1 MQITKIFSKHHVSLS
16 EVARRMGISKGTLS
30 DAIRRDNMHTDTLR
44 RIAKAA
50 GCNVS
55 EFFADEDKQKEET
68 PPAVLKSNFTVM
80 LECDGQMYRAD
91 NAKELEAIVAKLQQ
105 SKNIGTL
112 TKSQSAKMT
121 TTTFRYLDDMK
132 EYIQVLCKKYGV
144 TNAYGTS
151 LPESFNHNHQ
161 WGIIYAVDANKNVL
175 AASPFWKNRNGLYE
189 VQNELVRVGNMT
201 LQKRFQVLPFKK
213 SFSDFE
219 NYSKLKSKDVET
231 THNEEKPSKIALL
244 IKEKGLTVTEV
255 AKRMG
260 VFQTSLSRIIHNG
273 TNRQNTLKAIAEA
286 IGCNIEDLK
295 D

>member
-1 MQITKIFSKHHVSLS
+1 MQIAKIFSKHHVSLS

-80 LECDGQMYRAD
+80 LECNGQIYRAD
-91 NAKELEAIVAKLQQ
+91 NAKELEAIVTKLQQ
-105 SKNIGTL
+105 TKNIGAL
-112 TKSQSAKMT
+112 TKSMSTKIT
-121 TTTFRYLDDMK
+121 TTTFRYLEDVK
-132 EYIQVLCKKYGV
+132 EYMHVLCKKYGI
-144 TNAYGTS
+144 TDAYGTS
-151 LPESFNHNHQ
+151 LPESFEHNHQ
-161 WGIIYAVDANKNVL
+161 WGIIYAADADKNIL

-201 LQKRFQVLPFKK
+201 LQKRFKVFPFKK

-219 NYSKLKSKDVET
+219 ICSKLNSKD
-231 THNEEKPSKIALL
+231 KGKKMPSKIALM
-244 IKEKGLTVTEV
+244 IKERGLTVTEV

-260 VFQTSLSRIIHNG
+260 VFPTSLSRIIHNG
-273 TNRQNTLKAIAEA
+273 TNRQSTLKSIAEA

>member
-80 LECDGQMYRAD
+80 LECNGQIYRAD
-91 NAKELEAIVAKLQQ
+91 NAKELEAIVTKLQQ
-105 SKNIGTL
+105 TKNIGAL
-112 TKSQSAKMT
+112 TKSMPTKIT
-121 TTTFRYLDDMK
+121 TTTFRYLEDVK
-132 EYIQVLCKKYGV
+132 EYMQVLCKKYGI
-144 TNAYGTS
+144 TDAYGTS
-151 LPESFNHNHQ
+151 LPESFEHNHQ
-161 WGIIYAVDANKNVL
+161 WGIIYAADADKNIL

-201 LQKRFQVLPFKK
+201 LQKRFKVFPFKK

-219 NYSKLKSKDVET
+219 ICSKLNSKD
-231 THNEEKPSKIALL
+231 KGKKMPSKIALM
-244 IKEKGLTVTEV
+244 IKERGLTVTEV

-260 VFQTSLSRIIHNG
+260 VFTTSLSRIIHNG
-273 TNRQNTLKAIAEA
+273 TNRQSTLKSIAEA

>member
-55 EFFADEDKQKEET
+55 EFFADEDKQTEET

-80 LECDGQMYRAD
+80 LECNGQIYRAD
-91 NAKELEAIVAKLQQ
+91 NAKELEAIVTKLQQ
-105 SKNIGTL
+105 TNNIGAL
-112 TKSQSAKMT
+112 TKSMSTKIT
-121 TTTFRYLDDMK
+121 TTTFRYLEDVK
-132 EYIQVLCKKYGV
+132 EYMQVLCKKYGI
-144 TNAYGTS
+144 TDAYGTS
-151 LPESFNHNHQ
+151 LPESFEHNHQ
-161 WGIIYAVDANKNVL
+161 WGIIYAADADKNIL

-201 LQKRFQVLPFKK
+201 LQKRFKVFPFKK

-219 NYSKLKSKDVET
+219 ICSKLNSKD
-231 THNEEKPSKIALL
+231 KGKKMPSKIALM
-244 IKEKGLTVTEV
+244 IKERGLTVTEV

-260 VFQTSLSRIIHNG
+260 VFPTSLSRIIHNG
-273 TNRQNTLKAIAEA
+273 TNRQSTLKSIAEA